1 MNEGQTLTNTYGK
14 EAFLNKTN
22 LFLNCMFGYVAAAAP
37 MVMLR
42 ILGPLNNTRK
52 TAQAEHAG

>member
-14 EAFLNKTN
+14 EALNKTN
-22 LFLNCMFGYVAAAAP
+22 LFLNCTFGYVAAAAP

-42 ILGPLNNTRK
+42 ILGPLNNTHK
-52 TAQAEHAG
+52 TAQAEHVG